1 VSGTLNIN
9 DLMAIDDVRRRVNK
23 RRSWVINF
31 AKSTGTLH
39 QPTHKIVWPEFEA
52 AFMASRERAE
62 QLTEIRQVMRKAK
75 EAAPAPK
82 SSRVT
87 C

>member
-23 RRSWVINF
+23 RRKWVIDF
-31 AKSTGTLH
+31 ARSTGTLH
-39 QPTHKIVWPEFEA
+39 QPTHKIVWPEFEV

-62 QLTEIRQVMRKAK
+62 QLTEIRKVMRKAK

-82 SSRVT
+82 SDRVT

>member
-23 RRSWVINF
+23 RRKWVIDF
-31 AKSTGTLH
+31 ARSTGTLH
-39 QPTHKIVWPEFEA
+39 QPTHKIVWPEFEV

-62 QLTEIRQVMRKAK
+62 QLTEIRKVMQKAK
-75 EAAPAPK
+75 DAAPVHP
-82 SSRVT
+82 RVT